1 MDLIVHGLGFV
12 IVRHITDGEEVIN
25 DIWGPV
31 FCLNSV

>member
-1 MDLIVHGLGFV
+1 MAGLGFV
-12 IVRHITDGEEVIN
+12 IVRHVTDGEEAVN